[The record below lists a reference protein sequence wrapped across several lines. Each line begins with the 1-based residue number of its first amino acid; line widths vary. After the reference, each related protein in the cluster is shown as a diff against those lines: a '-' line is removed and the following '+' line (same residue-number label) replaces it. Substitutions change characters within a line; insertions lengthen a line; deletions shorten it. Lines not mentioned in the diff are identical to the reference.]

1 MRIKSAVLEDGQ
13 PAATFPR
20 TLLTNCQAF
29 LEKTTGG
36 SGKRPQRRRLDIS
49 PPEMGRSSPSPT
61 QPTSRASGRERPMR
75 RALGCSCICRH
86 RFKK

>member
-1 MRIKSAVLEDGQ
+1 MLEDSQ

-49 PPEMGRSSPSPT
+49 PPELGRSSPSPT
-61 QPTSRASGRERPMR
+61 LPTSRTGEADAQSSRMPLHLPAPNR
-75 RALGCSCICRH
+75 RRCKSPLS
-86 RFKK
+86 F